1 MKLYADRP
9 VRACLQ
15 LISDLAAL
23 IWIFAWVSAAL
34 SLREVITSLN
44 RPGELMVSA
53 GDGVTE
59 HMGSA
64 AEQAERVPV
73 AGEALASPFLSVG
86 EAGESLSS
94 AGTSF
99 QESVATLALVLPLL
113 TAVLPLLLLGAT
125 WLPLRLRWIRRAR
138 QTLLLDSLDPDAR
151 ERLLALRALTSA
163 PSSALIAVHRDP
175 AAAWHSDD
183 RAVVRDLAAV
193 ELRRLALRER
203 TPAEEPAAS

>member
-23 IWIFAWVSAAL
+23 TWTIAWMSAAF

-44 RPGELMVSA
+44 RPGELMESA

-73 AGEALASPFLSVG
+73 AGESLATPFLSVG

-99 QESVATLALVLPLL
+99 QESVGTLALVLPLL
-113 TAVLPLLLLGAT
+113 TAVLPLLLLGTT
-125 WLPLRLRWIRRAR
+125 WLRLRLQWIHHAR
-138 QTLLLDSLDPDAR
+138 QVLLLDSLAPEAR

-163 PSSALIAVHRDP
+163 SSSALVAVHRDP
-175 AAAWHSDD
+175 AAAWRSDD
-183 RAVVRDLAAV
+183 PTTVRDLAGL
-193 ELRRLALRER
+193 ELRRLGLRER
-203 TPAEEPAAS
+203 TPDEESTTS